1 MCLGAVLKC
10 NPNAICEEKNP
21 SPPICSKSIYD
32 ILAWFPLAD
41 CMVGTLSY
49 AENQATMSHRKRGEA
64 TCSQPASSRL
74 IFLFP
79 LMPPW
84 EPCQL
89 PLWKQLLIALAQ
101 IRTSST
107 VPSKITLQCCSG
119 ILGRVTKKIPIL
131 PPSKQVSYKLTHW
144 VKLTSWH
151 VWFSEWTS
159 F

>member
-1 MCLGAVLKC
+1 MQW
-10 NPNAICEEKNP
+10 
-21 SPPICSKSIYD
+21 IY
-32 ILAWFPLAD
+32 IWNFGLVSSGRVHGGHSF
-41 CMVGTLSY
+41 SY

-79 LMPPW
+79 LMLPW

-107 VPSKITLQCCSG
+107 VPSKTTLQCCSG
-119 ILGRVTKKIPIL
+119 ILDRVTQKNSHSSPFQTGFLQIDSLGKTNL
-131 PPSKQVSYKLTHW
+131 MTCLVLVLGLKAWGLH
-144 VKLTSWH
+144 
-151 VWFSEWTS
+151 
-159 F
+159 